1 MAYVNTYEYRR
12 LKDQDAVNQ
21 SKVNAAKAER
31 DKAQA
36 NTINR
41 INDILKQRDLNAGI
55 YSDVLAQINA
65 LNRKW
70 EKEFENQII
79 EFGKEVGRMQVEYS
93 RRINQANQE
102 INLLRAD
109 QAILRRNL
117 QSVENELNHLMTD
130 MANTQ
135 KEKDKRARLLLNQ
148 LELLLSK
155 IKLLHPEVF
164 EPTNL
169 DTLVTNL
176 EKVRANIRN
185 GDFDAAIGVSQMNI
199 TLANQTYLRL
209 VLINRTFN
217 ELADIVSGKLET
229 LSARLYAAQHSEED
243 SDIPYWSNGV
253 FDHINQEFLA
263 VRDSVER
270 ALREYDINTLQESEV
285 IIDNLLEQL
294 DYCIRFSLGEKHR
307 SECVLSTAR
316 AVALAMESCNYSFL
330 SDESDFV
337 DGDDKKP
344 YELRF
349 ESGYGTK
356 VDFLVYSPDKS
367 ENDTSI
373 NIVFESEEDNDVL
386 SDAME
391 NNISYRMQL
400 ERIEAKPGKAK
411 ETLSIEEGLEDSES
425 SRKVRRDDLL
435 NTMKEKQEEDLKDVN
450 KLGA

>member
-1 MAYVNTYEYRR
+1 MSTADGTER
-12 LKDQDAVNQ
+12 LRTAL
-21 SKVNAAKAER
+21 KA
-31 DKAQA
+31 
-36 NTINR
+36 
-41 INDILKQRDLNAGI
+41 
-55 YSDVLAQINA
+55 
-65 LNRKW
+65 
-70 EKEFENQII
+70 
-79 EFGKEVGRMQVEYS
+79 
-93 RRINQANQE
+93 
-102 INLLRAD
+102 
-109 QAILRRNL
+109 
-117 QSVENELNHLMTD
+117 
-130 MANTQ
+130 
-135 KEKDKRARLLLNQ
+135 
-148 LELLLSK
+148 
-155 IKLLHPEVF
+155 
-164 EPTNL
+164 
-169 DTLVTNL
+169 
-176 EKVRANIRN
+176 
-185 GDFDAAIGVSQMNI
+185 
-199 TLANQTYLRL
+199 
-209 VLINRTFN
+209 
-217 ELADIVSGKLET
+217 
-229 LSARLYAAQHSEED
+229 
-243 SDIPYWSNGV
+243 
-253 FDHINQEFLA
+253 
-263 VRDSVER
+263 
-270 ALREYDINTLQESEV
+270 
-285 IIDNLLEQL
+285 
-294 DYCIRFSLGEKHR
+294 
-307 SECVLSTAR
+307 AR